1 MVFATIENALKV
13 IASGGMVIVVDDEGR
28 ENEGDVVM
36 AAEFATTEALTF
48 MVSRCRGIVCAPM
61 PEPVARRLELP
72 LMVERNT
79 DSMKTAF
86 TVSVDLIAGITTGV
100 SAAERALT
108 LRALSAPETKAE
120 SLARPGH
127 IFPLIARQGG
137 VEERAGHTEAAVDL
151 AELAGLSPVG
161 IICEILKDDGSMARR
176 ADLEIFARDN
186 GLIIISI
193 ADLIAWKARK
203 SLQFQYVRPSL
214 VA

>member
-1 MVFATIENALKV
+1 MVFASIENALEV
-13 IASGGMVIVVDDEGR
+13 IATGGMVIVVDDEGR

-48 MVSRCRGIVCAPM
+48 MISQCRGIVCAPM
-61 PEPVARRLELP
+61 SDQVARSLELP

-79 DSMKTAF
+79 ESMGTAF

-108 LRALSAPETKAE
+108 LRALAASGTRPE

-137 VEERAGHTEAAVDL
+137 VAERAGHTEAAVDL
-151 AELAGLSPVG
+151 AELAGLSSVG
-161 IICEILKDDGSMARR
+161 VICEILKDDGSMARR
-176 ADLEIFARDN
+176 ADLELFARTN

-193 ADLIAWKARK
+193 ADLIEWKAK
-203 SLQFQYVRPSL
+203 NAFQSRFARPSL

>member
-1 MVFATIENALKV
+1 MGFATIEKALEV

-36 AAEFATTEALTF
+36 AAEFATTQALTF

-61 PEPVARRLELP
+61 TERFARRLELP

-108 LRALSAPETKAE
+108 LRALAAADTTAQ
-120 SLARPGH
+120 SLSRPGH
-127 IFPLIARQGG
+127 IFPLIARSGG
-137 VEERAGHTEAAVDL
+137 VEARAGHTEAAVDL

-161 IICEILKDDGSMARR
+161 VICEILKDDGSMARR
-176 ADLEIFARDN
+176 PDLEKFAQHN

-193 ADLIAWKARK
+193 ADLIVWKAANAVRAK
-203 SLQFQYVRPSL
+203 QVRPCL

>member
-1 MVFATIENALKV
+1 MGFATIEKALEV
-13 IASGGMVIVVDDEGR
+13 IAAGGMVIVVDDESR

-36 AAEFATTEALTF
+36 AAEFATTQALTF

-61 PEPVARRLELP
+61 PERIARRLDLP

-86 TVSVDLIAGITTGV
+86 TVSVDLIAGVTTGV

-108 LRALSAPETKAE
+108 LRALAATDTTAQALS
-120 SLARPGH
+120 RPGH
-127 IFPLIARQGG
+127 IFPLIARNGG

-161 IICEILKDDGSMARR
+161 VICEILKDDGSMARR
-176 ADLEIFARDN
+176 ADLEVFAQQN

-193 ADLIAWKARK
+193 AALIVWKAANAVSAK
-203 SLQFQYVRPSL
+203 QARPSL

>member
-1 MVFATIENALKV
+1 MVFATIETALEV
-13 IASGGMVIVVDDEGR
+13 IATGGMVIVVDDEGR

-36 AAEFATTEALTF
+36 AAEFATTETLTF
-48 MVSRCRGIVCAPM
+48 MVSQCRGIVCAPM
-61 PEPVARRLELP
+61 AESVARNLDLP

-108 LRALSAPETKAE
+108 LRALAAPETKAK

-127 IFPLIARQGG
+127 IFPLIAREGG

-161 IICEILKDDGSMARR
+161 VICEILKDDGSMARR
-176 ADLEIFARDN
+176 ADLEIFARVN

-193 ADLIAWKARK
+193 ADLIEWKAHNA
-203 SLQFQYVRPSL
+203 LQSQRVRHSL

>member
-1 MVFATIENALKV
+1 MGFATIEKALEV
-13 IASGGMVIVVDDEGR
+13 IATGGMVIVVDDESR

-36 AAEFATTEALTF
+36 AAEFATTQALTF

-61 PEPVARRLELP
+61 SERIARRLELP

-86 TVSVDLIAGITTGV
+86 TVSVDLIAGVTTGV

-108 LRALSAPETKAE
+108 LRALAAAETTAQAL
-120 SLARPGH
+120 SRPGH
-127 IFPLIARQGG
+127 IFPLIARSGG

-161 IICEILKDDGSMARR
+161 VICEILNGDGSMARR
-176 ADLEIFARDN
+176 ADLELFAQQN
-186 GLIIISI
+186 ELIIISI
-193 ADLIAWKARK
+193 AELIVWKAANAVSAK
-203 SLQFQYVRPSL
+203 QVRPSL

>member
-1 MVFATIENALKV
+1 MAFASIESALEV

-36 AAEFATTEALTF
+36 AAEFATSEALTF
-48 MVSRCRGIVCAPM
+48 MISKCRGIVCAPM
-61 PEPVARRLELP
+61 SERTARSLELP

-79 DSMKTAF
+79 ESMKTAF
-86 TVSVDLIAGITTGV
+86 TVSVDLIAGVTTGV

-108 LRALSAPETKAE
+108 LRALATPGTKPG

-127 IFPLIARQGG
+127 IFPLIARPGG
-137 VEERAGHTEAAVDL
+137 VAERAGHTEAAVDL

-161 IICEILKDDGSMARR
+161 VICEILNDDGTMARR
-176 ADLEIFARDN
+176 ANLDVFARTN
-186 GLIIISI
+186 GLITISI
-193 ADLIAWKARK
+193 ADLIVWKAERALK
-203 SLQFQYVRPSL
+203 SRFLSPSL

>member
-1 MVFATIENALKV
+1 MGFATIEKALEV
-13 IASGGMVIVVDDEGR
+13 ISAGGMVIVVDDESR

-36 AAEFATTEALTF
+36 AAEFATTQALTF

-61 PEPVARRLELP
+61 PESIARRLDLP

-108 LRALSAPETKAE
+108 LRALAAADTKAQAL
-120 SLARPGH
+120 SRPGH
-127 IFPLIARQGG
+127 IFPLIARNGG

-161 IICEILKDDGSMARR
+161 VICEILKDDGSMARR
-176 ADLEIFARDN
+176 ADLEVFAQQN

-193 ADLIAWKARK
+193 AALIVWKAANAVSAK
-203 SLQFQYVRPSL
+203 QVRPSL